1 MKIVNEK
8 GKLFGLINVVDLIVL
23 VVVLL
28 LAAALFVK
36 VILPAASDVLAPDSQ
51 MVVTLRVRGVMD
63 YMKDQIK
70 EINPG
75 TPLVAGSA
83 YVSGTKV
90 LSVEEIPYM
99 AAANTDEGEIKTA
112 TDPQKYDIVI
122 KISANQNKGDA
133 IYKIGNQEV
142 RVGRGFIFKTQ
153 TVEQN
158 AIIERIEFI
167 NG

>member
-8 GKLFGLINVVDLIVL
+8 GKLFGLINIVDLLVL

-36 VILPAASDVLAPDSQ
+36 VILPAASDALAPEAK
-51 MVVTLRVRGVMD
+51 MEVTLRIRGVMD

-70 EINPG
+70 ESEGATLI
-75 TPLVAGSA
+75 AGSA
-83 YVSGTKV
+83 YVPGTKV
-90 LSVEEIPYM
+90 ISVEEVPYK
-99 AAANTDEGEIKTA
+99 AAANTDTGEIKTA
-112 TDPQKYDIVI
+112 TDPQKYDLVI
-122 KISANQNKGDA
+122 KVSAKQDKGSA

-142 RVGRGFIFKTQ
+142 RVGRTFVFKTQ

>member
-28 LAAALFVK
+28 LAAALFIKFV
-36 VILPAASDVLAPDSQ
+36 LPAANEVISPESQ
-51 MVVTLRVRGVMD
+51 MVVTVRIRGVMD

-70 EINPG
+70 EIEPG
-75 TPLVAGSA
+75 AALVAGSE
-83 YVSGTKV
+83 YVAGTKV
-90 LSVEEIPYM
+90 VSVEEVPYK
-99 AAANTDEGEIKTA
+99 AAVNTDEGEFKTA

-122 KISANQNKGDA
+122 KFSASQNKGSA
-133 IYKIGNQEV
+133 IYKVGNQEV
-142 RVGRGFIFKTQ
+142 RVGRGFTFKTQ